1 MTVIGDYA
9 KEHPAGKT
17 AVNRF
22 RKIMVQYVLLLMGV
36 QESVQ
41 MGLAVQLRH
50 GNVEMPLILIGIA
63 LARQQTAPRENAI
76 LPVTPA
82 MESQK
87 MKADR
92 ATTVQENVV
101 VVAASLMLLLHIPAN
116 QVADNVFQWHHA
128 ILVMIIM
135 EQEALFA
142 HHQILSAVCR

>member
-9 KEHPAGKT
+9 EEHPAGKT
-17 AVNRF
+17 VVNRF
-22 RKIMVQYVLLLMGV
+22 RKIMVRYVLLLMGV
-36 QESVQ
+36 QENVQ

-63 LARQQTAPRENAI
+63 LVRQQTALQENAI
-76 LPVTPA
+76 LPVIPA

-92 ATTVQENVV
+92 AIAVQENAVM
-101 VVAASLMLLLHIPAN
+101 AAVSRMLLPHIPVN